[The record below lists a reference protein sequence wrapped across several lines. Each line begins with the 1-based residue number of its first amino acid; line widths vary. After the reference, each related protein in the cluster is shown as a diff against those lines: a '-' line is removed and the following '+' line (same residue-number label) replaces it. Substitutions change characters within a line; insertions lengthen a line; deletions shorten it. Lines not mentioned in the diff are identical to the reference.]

1 MILLIYNSQIYIL
14 SKWTN
19 IFVMIIV
26 ICMVNSKPAYGY
38 HVISGNVLS
47 NSVKQK
53 NPAKVTQHYT
63 VTKKQTGSKKI
74 LAVPNYPKELQTAQ
88 LKSPQLLKYKVQSGD
103 TLYRIAKQFQVSED
117 AIQNENRI
125 RNANLLQ
132 VGQELT
138 IPTVNPIISAAVE
151 TTSSQQTITRVLT
164 AKLTAYTAGYES
176 TGKRASDPAY
186 GITSSGTKVKEGRTI
201 AVDPTIIPIGSTVFI
216 EGIGYRK
223 AEDTGSAIKGSR
235 IDVYIKDLDE
245 AVDFGVKKGVK
256 VYVISNKQANI

>member
-1 MILLIYNSQIYIL
+1 MIYNSQIYIV
-14 SKWTN
+14 SKWTS

-26 ICMVNSKPAYGY
+26 ICMVNSRPAYGY
-38 HVISGNVLS
+38 HLISDYVLS
-47 NSVKQK
+47 SSVTQK
-53 NPAKVTQHYT
+53 NQVKVKQHYT
-63 VTKKQTGSKKI
+63 VTIKQTGYVER
-74 LAVPNYPKELQTAQ
+74 LVVPNYPKELQTAQ

-103 TLYRIAKQFQVSED
+103 TLYRIAKQFQVSAD

-138 IPTVNPIISAAVE
+138 IPTVNTVISTAVKK
-151 TTSSQQTITRVLT
+151 TSSQQTIMRVLT

-176 TGKRASDPAY
+176 TGKRPSDPTY
-186 GITSSGTKVKEGRTI
+186 GITSSGAKVKEGRTI
-201 AVDPTIIPIGSTVFI
+201 AVDPTIIPIGSTVYI